1 MAIELF
7 KRNEEA
13 YNSALKML
21 KTSGKA
27 AIIHPTG
34 TGKSF
39 IGFKLCED
47 FHEKLICRLSTC
59 VICEKQV

>member
-1 MAIELF
+1 MAVNLY
-7 KRNEEA
+7 KHNEEA

-34 TGKSF
+34 TGSSF
-39 IGFKLCED
+39 IGFKLCVNSSDKDYLSVLYVD
-47 FHEKLICRLSTC
+47 FNF
-59 VICEKQV
+59 